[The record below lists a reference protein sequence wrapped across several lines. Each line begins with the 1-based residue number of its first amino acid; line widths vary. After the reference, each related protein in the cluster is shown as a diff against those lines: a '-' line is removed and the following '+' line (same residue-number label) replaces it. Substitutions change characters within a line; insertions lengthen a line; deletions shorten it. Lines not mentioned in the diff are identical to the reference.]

1 MSKFGKGDKV
11 ININTKEK
19 GFVIEVYPMRRG
31 RQLYKVKY
39 DDRENDENSIYLM
52 PDVDLTDPFERIRQN
67 IYGHYTEYLK
77 GNTSFKIQSS
87 NNSTISSLKASRTL
101 FRAYQFKPLLKYLNS
116 DSKRLLIA
124 DEVGLGKTIEAGHIM
139 LELKARGEFHNALVI
154 CPMSLRAKWTT
165 ELNEKFGLEFMDI
178 DKKVLIIAERFSLS
192 DWILISDD
200 LTPQFIR
207 RVVYSSHQFSVV
219 FKDGPL
225 SELREALSAVN
236 RHTRYLS
243 QRALETIITQ
253 QQQEEEIPSI
263 LTQTETEI
271 VKAIALGKTTKEIA
285 AERFSSIHTVTT
297 HRKNIFRKLGINT
310 AHEAVKYALRAGL
323 IDPSEFYI

>member
-1 MSKFGKGDKV
+1 MRNYIIADNQELTRFALESLLQKDEGNVVYRAFDKAWLV
-11 ININTKEK
+11 ELLKEHESA
-19 GFVIEVYPMRRG
+19 VVLLDY
-31 RQLYKVKY
+31 
-39 DDRENDENSIYLM
+39 
-52 PDVDLTDPFERIRQN
+52 
-67 IYGHYTEYLK
+67 
-77 GNTSFKIQSS
+77 
-87 NNSTISSLKASRTL
+87 TL
-101 FRAYQFKPLLKYLNS
+101 FDF
-116 DSKRLLIA
+116 A
-124 DEVGLGKTIEAGHIM
+124 DEDQL
-139 LELKARGEFHNALVI
+139 
-154 CPMSLRAKWTT
+154 
-165 ELNEKFGLEFMDI
+165 
-178 DKKVLIIAERFSLS
+178 LIIAERFSLS
-192 DWILISDD
+192 EWILISDD

-253 QQQEEEIPSI
+253 KQQEDETPSI
-263 LTQTETEI
+263 LTTTEMEI
-271 VKAIALGKTTKEIA
+271 VKAIAQGKTTKEIA

>member
-1 MSKFGKGDKV
+1 MRNYIVADNQELTRFALENLLQKDEENVVYRAFDKARLV
-11 ININTKEK
+11 ELLKENESA
-19 GFVIEVYPMRRG
+19 VVLLDY
-31 RQLYKVKY
+31 
-39 DDRENDENSIYLM
+39 
-52 PDVDLTDPFERIRQN
+52 
-67 IYGHYTEYLK
+67 
-77 GNTSFKIQSS
+77 
-87 NNSTISSLKASRTL
+87 TL
-101 FRAYQFKPLLKYLNS
+101 FDF
-116 DSKRLLIA
+116 A
-124 DEVGLGKTIEAGHIM
+124 DEDQL
-139 LELKARGEFHNALVI
+139 
-154 CPMSLRAKWTT
+154 
-165 ELNEKFGLEFMDI
+165 
-178 DKKVLIIAERFSLS
+178 LIIAERFSLS
-192 DWILISDD
+192 QWILISDE

-219 FKDGPL
+219 YKDSPL
-225 SELREALSAVN
+225 SEIREALSAVN

-253 QQQEEEIPSI
+253 QQQEEETPSI
-263 LTQTETEI
+263 LTTTEMEI